1 MNDLLLIKLSTINV
15 SVIFNDFKVQLY
27 EQYTCIRLRLEVIM
41 TLSIIFQLNILVVSI
56 IGGGT

>member
-27 EQYTCIRLRLEVIM
+27 EQYTWIRLRLEVIM
-41 TLSIIFQLNILVVSI
+41 TLSIIFQLNIVVVSI